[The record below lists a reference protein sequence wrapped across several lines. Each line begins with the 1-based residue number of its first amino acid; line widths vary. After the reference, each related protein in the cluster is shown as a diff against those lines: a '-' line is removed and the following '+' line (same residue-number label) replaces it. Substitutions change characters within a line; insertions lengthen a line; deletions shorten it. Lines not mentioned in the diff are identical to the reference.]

1 MSRTATAAVLAF
13 GVATSAVAQQPV
25 DAPARRLLASR
36 PTLQALA
43 QQLDSIAGAPHTGGK
58 TRRRAAAE
66 AGFVRARLEA
76 GDFRAGDRV
85 GLEVVGE
92 KDLTDTF
99 TVALGPDLLLPR
111 IGAVPLQGVLRSEI
125 QAQLTTSARR
135 IIRDPEVHA
144 RALIRVS
151 VEGEVVKP
159 GFVSVPPEAVVSD
172 VLSAAGGLTK
182 DAKLETAH
190 VERGGDPLLDA
201 DELRQLMEESRTLD
215 AVGIRSGDHFIVPRR
230 GNTFDA
236 LRTAA
241 VVLAIPISVF
251 GLIKIF

>member
-1 MSRTATAAVLAF
+1 MSRTGIAAVLAF
-13 GVATSAVAQQPV
+13 AVVTPAVAQQPV
-25 DAPARRLLASR
+25 DEAARRLLATR
-36 PTLQALA
+36 PTLEALA
-43 QQLDSIAGAPHTGGK
+43 HELDSIAGAPHTGGK

-66 AGFVRARLEA
+66 AGHVRSRLEA

-85 GLEVVGE
+85 ELEVVGE

-99 TVALGPDLLLPR
+99 TVALGQDLRLPR

-125 QAQLTTSARR
+125 QDQLTTYARR
-135 IIRDPEVHA
+135 IIRNPEVHA

-159 GFVSVPPEAVVSD
+159 GFVSVLPEAVVSD

-182 DAKLETAH
+182 EAKLETAH
-190 VERGGDPLLDA
+190 VTRGGDPLLDG
-201 DELRQLMEESRTLD
+201 DELRQVLEESRTLD
-215 AVGIRSGDHFIVPRR
+215 AMGIRSGDHFIVPRR

-241 VVLAIPISVF
+241 IVLAIPISVF
-251 GLIKIF
+251 GLIKVF